1 MIPLPTQAQRGGNKA
16 SMTASAHSV
25 VAAFGGNIKK
35 DYALV
40 PFFDFLIC
48 NIRNQ
53 CISIYQTDGPYVPAQ
68 LANKLK
74 GPL

>member
-16 SMTASAHSV
+16 LMTASAHSV
-25 VAAFGGNIKK
+25 VVTFGGNMKK
-35 DYALV
+35 IMPWFL
-40 PFFDFLIC
+40 FFVFLIF